1 MSATLQSPRSLALST
16 AAPVALIGAAV
27 AVGSAGSISLR
38 STITLVLCQLIVV
51 IGLQVFVGN
60 SGIYSFGQVGFAA
73 IGAYLAALCTL
84 PTAFASL
91 QTPSLPSWVAS
102 AQPSPA
108 IAVAAAAGACAL
120 LAGAVALP
128 LMRTSTLAIPI
139 STFAFLIVVYNV
151 LANWEAMTGG
161 SGGLVSIPRSTGLTV
176 AGAWA
181 AGVTVV
187 ALAYKLSGPGYRLAA
202 TRESEPAARSLGIGV
217 LRERTIAF
225 VLSAAICGIG
235 GALAVHQT
243 GVLEPSTFY
252 FGATV
257 TTLTMLVV
265 GGVRSVFG
273 AVVGSLAVALVNEVL
288 HNLEAGGNL
297 LGMISVGARP
307 GLAAVGVG
315 LILLAAMIALP
326 SGLCGGREAGQL
338 LSAAIA
344 SRPGE
349 RRRRAGVGERRAA
362 KGSPPAE
369 GTLRAEGVCV
379 SFGGLRVLEGVD
391 LELRRGEALGL
402 IGPNGAGKTTLLNVL
417 SGFQR
422 PLSGSVFLDEVEV
435 TGFSAARMARAGLGR
450 TFQGALPF
458 AGLSGAE
465 SVAVGAMGLGARKRE
480 AVRRAE
486 LVLDELGLDQLFDQR
501 AGSLPAAKQ
510 RLLGIARALAGGP
523 RYLLLDE
530 PAAGLD
536 EAERRQLGAIIAT
549 ARRRFGCGVLL
560 VEHELSVVAGACE
573 RVQVLDGG
581 GTLRIGTPA
590 EVQSD
595 AAVAEAYLGS
605 SFLVGADA

>member
-1 MSATLQSPRSLALST
+1 MRPALQSRWSLALSVV
-16 AAPVALIGAAV
+16 APVALIGAAV
-27 AVGSAGSISLR
+27 AVGGSGSVSLR
-38 STITLVLCQLIVV
+38 STITLILCQLIVV
-51 IGLQVFVGN
+51 IGLQVFIGN

-73 IGAYLAALCTL
+73 IGAYVAALCTL

-91 QTPSLPSWVAS
+91 QTPSLPSWIAS

-108 IAVAAAAGACAL
+108 LAVAAAAGTCAL
-120 LAGAVALP
+120 LAAVVALP

-151 LANWEAMTGG
+151 LANWEAVTGG
-161 SGGLVSIPRSTGLTV
+161 SGGLVSIPRSTGLLA

-181 AGVTVV
+181 AGVTIV
-187 ALAYKLSGPGYRLAA
+187 ALAYKLSGSGYRLAA
-202 TRESEPAARSLGIGV
+202 TRESEVAASSLGISV

-225 VLSAAICGIG
+225 ALSAAICAIG

-243 GVLEPSTFY
+243 GVLEPNAFY

-265 GGVRSVFG
+265 GGTRSVFG

-288 HNLEAGGNL
+288 HNLEAGGSL
-297 LGMISVGARP
+297 LGVISVGSRP

-315 LILLAAMIALP
+315 LILLAAMIVLP
-326 SGLCGGREAGQL
+326 SGLSGGREAGEL
-338 LSAAIA
+338 LGTPIA
-344 SRPGE
+344 VRPGK
-349 RRRRAGVGERRAA
+349 RRSTAGVDEERAA
-362 KGSPPAE
+362 KGPPPAE
-369 GTLRAEGVCV
+369 GALCAEGVCV
-379 SFGGLRVLEGVD
+379 SFGGLRVLDGVG

-422 PLSGSVFLDEVEV
+422 PLSGRVWLDEVEV
-435 TGFSAARMARAGLGR
+435 TGLLAARMARAGLGR

-465 SVAVGAMGLGARKRE
+465 SVAVGAMGLGASKRE

-486 LVLDELGLDQLFDQR
+486 AVLGELGLDRLFDQR
-501 AGSLPAAKQ
+501 VGSLPAAKQ
-510 RLLGIARALAGGP
+510 RLLGIARALVGEP

-536 EAERRQLGAIIAT
+536 EAERQQLGAIIAK

-560 VEHELSVVAGACE
+560 VEHELSVVARACE
-573 RVQVLDGG
+573 RVQVLDDG

-605 SFLVGADA
+605 AFLVGVDA

>member
-1 MSATLQSPRSLALST
+1 MRSALQSRRSLALST
-16 AAPVALIGAAV
+16 AAPLALIGAAV
-27 AVGSAGSISLR
+27 AVGAAGSVSLR

-84 PTAFASL
+84 PAAFASL
-91 QTPSLPSWVAS
+91 QTPALPSWIAN
-102 AQPSPA
+102 AQPAP
-108 IAVAAAAGACAL
+108 AVAVAVAAGACAL
-120 LAGAVALP
+120 LAAVVALP

-151 LANWEAMTGG
+151 IANWEAMTGG
-161 SGGLVSIPRSTGLTV
+161 TGGLVSIPRSTGLLA

-181 AGVTVV
+181 AGVTIV
-187 ALAYKLSGPGYRLAA
+187 ALAYKLSGSGYRLAA
-202 TRESEPAARSLGIGV
+202 TRESEVAARSLGIGV

-225 VLSAAICGIG
+225 ALSAAICGIG
-235 GALAVHQT
+235 GALAAHQT

-297 LGMISVGARP
+297 LGVISVGARP
-307 GLAAVGVG
+307 GLAAIGVG

-326 SGLCGGREAGQL
+326 SGISGGREAGEL
-338 LSAAIA
+338 LAGRS
-344 SRPGE
+344 GK
-349 RRRRAGVGERRAA
+349 RRTARVGAGRAA
-362 KGSPPAE
+362 ESSPPAE
-369 GTLRAEGVCV
+369 GALRAEGVRV
-379 SFGGLRVLEGVD
+379 AFGGLQVLEGVD

-422 PLSGSVFLDEVEV
+422 PLNGRIFLDGVEV
-435 TGFSAARMARAGLGR
+435 TGLPAARMARAGLGR

-465 SVAVGAMGLGARKRE
+465 SVAVGAMGLGASKRE
-480 AVRRAE
+480 AVRRAG
-486 LVLDELGLDQLFDQR
+486 LVLSELELDQLFDRR
-501 AGSLPAAKQ
+501 AGSLSAAKQ
-510 RLLGIARALAGGP
+510 RLLGIARALAGEP

-536 EAERRQLGAIIAT
+536 QAERQQLGAIIAK
-549 ARRRFGCGVLL
+549 ALRRFDCGVLL
-560 VEHELSVVAGACE
+560 VEHELSVVARTCE